1 MSKAI
6 LKLVLYYCIYLLIFI
21 ISKPVFMA
29 VYHGLM
35 GDISASDWF
44 DVIVHGLPMDR
55 SVAGYFTVI
64 PAFLTIAALGS
75 DSKIIRIIERVYIA
89 LTAIII
95 SLVFIADMAL
105 YGYWNFRLDTTPFFY
120 FFSSP
125 SSAMASVT
133 TWTLIAGIAAFILL
147 SLALYLLIIKTAGD
161 VKVSP
166 THKPLTW
173 IVTILLTAALF
184 IPIRGSVTVS
194 TMNLSRSYYSA
205 NQRLNHAAINPLFS
219 LMYSATHQTDFASQ
233 FRFFTEQECSQ
244 SFETLKDRS
253 EVKPDSIP
261 ALLKVSRP
269 DIYIIILESF
279 SNHLMPSLGGEDI
292 ASSLDSIASKGILF
306 SNFYASGAR
315 TDRAL
320 PAILSAFPAQPNT
333 SLMKYARKIEH
344 VPSLPRT
351 LKNEAGYDMTYY
363 YGGDI
368 NFTNMLA
375 YLISAGFDRVV
386 ADKDFPISQRT
397 SKWGVHDHILFERAW
412 AEISNQA
419 ENDTTPK
426 LRVIQTSSSHEPFE
440 VPYSDPR
447 FADNPR
453 KNAFAYTDH
462 SLRSFIDSLAS
473 SPNWDKSLVVITPDH
488 FGVYPELFENTV
500 ARHQVPLIIT
510 GGAVAY
516 EPTIMPVYGDQTD
529 IAATVL
535 SALNIDHS
543 DFVYSRD
550 MFNPANPQFAFFS
563 EPGIAGVTS
572 ANGTAVLSLDNNN
585 QPLVLEGEEADS
597 LADICKV
604 MLQTIYTNLS
614 KL

>member
-261 ALLKVSRP
+261 ASQ
-269 DIYIIILESF
+269 SQ
-279 SNHLMPSLGGEDI
+279 
-292 ASSLDSIASKGILF
+292 SS
-306 SNFYASGAR
+306 
-315 TDRAL
+315 
-320 PAILSAFPAQPNT
+320 
-333 SLMKYARKIEH
+333 
-344 VPSLPRT
+344 
-351 LKNEAGYDMTYY
+351 
-363 YGGDI
+363 
-368 NFTNMLA
+368 
-375 YLISAGFDRVV
+375 
-386 ADKDFPISQRT
+386 
-397 SKWGVHDHILFERAW
+397 
-412 AEISNQA
+412 
-419 ENDTTPK
+419 
-426 LRVIQTSSSHEPFE
+426 
-440 VPYSDPR
+440 
-447 FADNPR
+447 
-453 KNAFAYTDH
+453 
-462 SLRSFIDSLAS
+462 
-473 SPNWDKSLVVITPDH
+473 
-488 FGVYPELFENTV
+488 
-500 ARHQVPLIIT
+500 
-510 GGAVAY
+510 
-516 EPTIMPVYGDQTD
+516 
-529 IAATVL
+529 
-535 SALNIDHS
+535 
-543 DFVYSRD
+543 
-550 MFNPANPQFAFFS
+550 
-563 EPGIAGVTS
+563 
-572 ANGTAVLSLDNNN
+572 
-585 QPLVLEGEEADS
+585 
-597 LADICKV
+597 
-604 MLQTIYTNLS
+604 
-614 KL
+614 